1 MENKVLLSDSGVI
14 DVADDF
20 AVHCLTLAQA
30 FFLYTWTGISPAVRS
45 TECDRILYLMLR
57 DH

>member
-20 AVHCLTLAQA
+20 AVHCLTLAQV
-30 FFLYTWTGISPAVRS
+30 FFYAHGQESALQLGAQSVTGYC
-45 TECDRILYLMLR
+45 T
-57 DH
+57 

>member
-30 FFLYTWTGISPAVRS
+30 FLYTWTGIGPTIRS
-45 TECDRILYLMLR
+45 TGCDRILYLMLR